1 MTESTLLILSMMAAG
16 RCMGFLAG
24 LIFADRRSLLDG
36 PEYFLRQVVILFLS
50 LVPILFLDQ
59 IAALPTVN
67 YYTVLG
73 LITIWLTGLGMAAG
87 LATVYRGRDAGIGR
101 LLVFPA
107 IFPILDLLIAI
118 ILLTMASE
126 DHRAAQAAQRKRTAQ
141 QKQAATER
149 HKRVLVRQAEFER
162 AQKAQPKGFATRRA
176 VDPDLAELRGRNS

>member
-1 MTESTLLILSMMAAG
+1 MTESTLLILTMMAAG

-24 LIFADRRSLLDG
+24 LVFADRSSLLDG

-59 IAALPTVN
+59 IATLPTVN

-101 LLVFPA
+101 FLVFPA
-107 IFPILDLLIAI
+107 LFPVLDLLIAI
-118 ILLTMASE
+118 ILLTMGSE
-126 DHRAAQAAQRKRTAQ
+126 DHRAAQAAQRKRAAQ
-141 QKQAATER
+141 HKEKASER

-162 AQKAQPKGFATRRA
+162 SQKAHPKGYVARRA
-176 VDPDLAELRGRNS
+176 VDPDLAELMGQNN